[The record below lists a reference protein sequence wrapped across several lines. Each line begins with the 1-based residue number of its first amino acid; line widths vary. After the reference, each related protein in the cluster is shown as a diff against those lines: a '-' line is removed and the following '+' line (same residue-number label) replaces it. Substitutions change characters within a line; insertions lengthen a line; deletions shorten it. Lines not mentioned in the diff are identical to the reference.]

1 MNYPTFGIKNIKYH
15 QKDTTGWILK
25 IIAPFWLCPII
36 KEPMQVNGNSSE
48 INNINHV
55 EIQKISH
62 ERAQITIISI
72 IYSIID
78 N

>member
-1 MNYPTFGIKNIKYH
+1 MNYPTFGITNIKYH
-15 QKDTTGWILK
+15 QKDTTSWILK

-36 KEPMQVNGNSSE
+36 KEPVQVNGSSSE
-48 INNINHV
+48 INNIHHV
-55 EIQKISH
+55 EMQKISH